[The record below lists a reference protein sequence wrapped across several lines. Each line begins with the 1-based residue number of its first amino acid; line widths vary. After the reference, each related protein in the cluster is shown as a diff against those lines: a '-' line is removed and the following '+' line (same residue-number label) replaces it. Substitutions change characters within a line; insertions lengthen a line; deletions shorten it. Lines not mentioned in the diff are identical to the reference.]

1 MRLGGYEQRP
11 PRCPPLVHASP
22 GACGRVGTA
31 ARSDVKAWQAW
42 RGMVRAGQAL
52 APLPSHSTQVDAPPT
67 LLHLSYLARMV
78 PWNGPKTKVQ
88 LKLTSQ
94 RCSLL
99 QEKKNAMA
107 KKDRREI
114 ASLVERGKIETARV
128 KTEGLYNE
136 DLHIELLEIME
147 LYAEMLIVSSR
158 TGL

>member
-1 MRLGGYEQRP
+1 MRGVAWSVLAK
-11 PRCPPLVHASP
+11 PRRHC
-22 GACGRVGTA
+22 
-31 ARSDVKAWQAW
+31 
-42 RGMVRAGQAL
+42 
-52 APLPSHSTQVDAPPT
+52 LPQ
-67 LLHLSYLARMV
+67 LSSNYLARMV

-158 TGL
+158 TGS